1 VLASNRVGGVSDED
15 AVDAVVSAWH
25 RERPD
30 LDLTAIGVAGRMGR
44 LALVLGPAQERVFG
58 KFGLQRGEFDVL
70 AALRRSG
77 PPYTLIPSEL
87 SATLMMSRAG
97 MTSRLDRLE
106 KAGFVER
113 ALDPNDR
120 RSFRICL
127 TDEGFDAVDAAMTE
141 HTANV
146 SELLSGLSGKDLGLL
161 DDVLRKLLGHL
172 DPQA

>member
-1 VLASNRVGGVSDED
+1 VTDED
-15 AVDAVVSAWH
+15 ALDAVVSAWA

-30 LDLTAIGVAGRMGR
+30 LDLTAIGVAGRLGR
-44 LALVLGPAQERVFG
+44 LSLVLGPAQERVFG

-77 PPYTLIPSEL
+77 KPYTLIPSEL

-106 KAGFVER
+106 AAGFVER
-113 ALDPNDR
+113 TLDPNDR
-120 RSFRICL
+120 RSFRIRL
-127 TDEGFDAVDAAMTE
+127 TDKGFEVVDAAMTE

-146 SELLSGLSGKDLGLL
+146 TELLSSLRDKELGLL
-161 DDVLRKLLGHL
+161 DDVLRKLLREY
-172 DPQA
+172 DTP

>member
-1 VLASNRVGGVSDED
+1 MTDED
-15 AVDAVVSAWH
+15 AVDAVVSAWA

-30 LDLTAIGVAGRMGR
+30 LDLTAIGVAGRLSR
-44 LALVLGPAQERVFG
+44 LSLVLGPAQERVFG

-77 PPYTLIPSEL
+77 KPYTLIPSEL

-106 KAGFVER
+106 AAGFVER
-113 ALDPNDR
+113 TLDPNDR
-120 RSFRICL
+120 RSFRIRL
-127 TDEGFDAVDAAMTE
+127 TDKGFEVVDAAMTE

-146 SELLSGLSGKDLGLL
+146 TELLSSLRGKELGLL
-161 DDVLRKLLGHL
+161 DDVLRKLLREY
-172 DPQA
+172 DTP

>member
-1 VLASNRVGGVSDED
+1 
-15 AVDAVVSAWH
+15 
-25 RERPD
+25 
-30 LDLTAIGVAGRMGR
+30 M
-44 LALVLGPAQERVFG
+44 LGPAQERVFG

-106 KAGFVER
+106 NAGFVER
-113 ALDPNDR
+113 TLDPNDR
-120 RSFRICL
+120 RSFRIRL
-127 TDEGFDAVDAAMTE
+127 TDQGFEAVDAAMTE

-146 SELLSGLSGKDLGLL
+146 SELLSFAGEN
-161 DDVLRKLLGHL
+161 RNR
-172 DPQA
+172 PARRRPAQAAPDARHPVGRTL

>member
-1 VLASNRVGGVSDED
+1 MTDED
-15 AVDAVVSAWH
+15 AVDEVVAAWG

-30 LDLTAIGVAGRMGR
+30 LDLTAIGVVGRMGR

-87 SATLMMSRAG
+87 SKTLMLSRAG

-120 RSFRICL
+120 RSFRIRL
-127 TDEGFDAVDAAMTE
+127 TDKGFEAVDAAMTE

-146 SELLSGLSGKDLGLL
+146 SELLAGLSEQEVGLL
-161 DDVLRKLLGHL
+161 DDVLRKLLNWL
-172 DPQA
+172 DPQS

>member
-1 VLASNRVGGVSDED
+1 VTDED
-15 AVDAVVSAWH
+15 AVDAVVSAWE

-30 LDLTAIGVAGRMGR
+30 LDLTAIGVAGRLGR
-44 LALVLGPAQERVFG
+44 LSLVLGPAQERVFG

-77 PPYTLIPSEL
+77 EPYTLIPSEL

-106 KAGFVER
+106 AAGLVER

-120 RSFRICL
+120 RSFRIRL
-127 TDEGFDAVDAAMTE
+127 TDKGFEAVDAAMTE

-146 SELLSGLSGKDLGLL
+146 TELLSTLDGKEIGLL
-161 DDVLRKLLGHL
+161 DDVLRKLLKML
-172 DPQA
+172 DAP

>member
-1 VLASNRVGGVSDED
+1 MTDED
-15 AVDAVVSAWH
+15 AVDAVVSAWA

-30 LDLTAIGVAGRMGR
+30 LDLTAIGVAGRLSR
-44 LALVLGPAQERVFG
+44 LSLVLGPAQERVFG

-77 PPYTLIPSEL
+77 KPYTLIPSEL

-106 KAGFVER
+106 AAGFVER
-113 ALDPNDR
+113 TLDPNDR
-120 RSFRICL
+120 RSFRIRL
-127 TDEGFDAVDAAMTE
+127 TDRGFEVVDAAMTE

-146 SELLSGLSGKDLGLL
+146 TELLSSLRGKELGLL
-161 DDVLRKLLGHL
+161 DDVLRKLLREY
-172 DPQA
+172 DTP

>member
-1 VLASNRVGGVSDED
+1 MTDED
-15 AVDAVVSAWH
+15 AVDAVVSAWA

-30 LDLTAIGVAGRMGR
+30 LDLTAIGVAGRLGR
-44 LALVLGPAQERVFG
+44 LSLVLGPAQERVFG

-77 PPYTLIPSEL
+77 KPYTLIPSEL

-106 KAGFVER
+106 AAGFVER
-113 ALDPNDR
+113 TLDPNDR
-120 RSFRICL
+120 RSFRIRL
-127 TDEGFDAVDAAMTE
+127 TDRGFEVVDAAMTE

-146 SELLSGLSGKDLGLL
+146 TELLSSLRGKELGLL
-161 DDVLRKLLGHL
+161 DDVLRKLLREY
-172 DPQA
+172 DTP

>member
-1 VLASNRVGGVSDED
+1 VNELDDDHGADP
-15 AVDAVVSAWH
+15 VDAVVAAWE

-30 LDLTAIGVAGRMGR
+30 LDLAAIGVAGRLSR
-44 LALVLGPAQERVFG
+44 LSLVLGPAQERVFG
-58 KFGLQRGEFDVL
+58 KYGLQRGEFDVL

-106 KAGFVER
+106 AAGFVER
-113 ALDPNDR
+113 TLDPADR
-120 RSFRICL
+120 RSFRIRL
-127 TDEGFDAVDAAMTE
+127 TESGFEVVDAAMTE

-146 SELLSGLSGKDLGLL
+146 TRLLSSLRGGELGLL
-161 DDVLRKLLGHL
+161 DDVLRKLLRML
-172 DPQA
+172 DPQS

>member
-1 VLASNRVGGVSDED
+1 MSEERNAD
-15 AVDAVVSAWH
+15 AIDAVVGAWR
-25 RERPD
+25 RERPE
-30 LDLTAIGVAGRMGR
+30 LDLTAIGVAGRLGR
-44 LALVLGPAQERVFG
+44 AVMLTTPMVEAVFA
-58 KFGLQRGEFDVL
+58 KHGLKQGEFDVL

-77 PPYTLIPSEL
+77 KPYTLIPSEL

-113 ALDPNDR
+113 TLDPNDR
-120 RSFRICL
+120 RSFRIRL
-127 TDEGFDAVDAAMTE
+127 TASGFDAVDAAMTE

-146 SELLSGLSGKDLGLL
+146 SELLSGLSKKELDLL

-172 DPQA
+172 DPQV